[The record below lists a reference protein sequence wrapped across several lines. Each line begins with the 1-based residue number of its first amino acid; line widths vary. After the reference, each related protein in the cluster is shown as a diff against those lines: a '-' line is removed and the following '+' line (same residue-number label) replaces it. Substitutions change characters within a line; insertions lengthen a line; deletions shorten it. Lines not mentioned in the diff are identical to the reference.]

1 MEITNAAQARKT
13 PLDRWVTT
21 LYLALCFY
29 YFGAVVLTYVVG
41 YPGLAQ
47 VHAHFAA
54 FMASFNSRMVWVCY
68 VPAGLLVVAA
78 VGLLRYGPAA
88 WPRWSGWAAAG
99 LAGASV
105 AGTLLVLVPRY
116 HDLAATG
123 CTPGKLRYLAALTRV
138 VQLAPA
144 GLLVVL
150 ALGQLHGWLRD
161 TRPVA
166 RWVFIGLFAGG
177 FYGMGATFV
186 EAFVNYPDWL
196 TVGPTDW
203 LAFRTASQ
211 AHFGAVF
218 LLPTFLPTLMMLL
231 LFWRRPPGIPLLS
244 VVVYA
249 LGFGWI
255 TYITATYFVP
265 HIQLPLWKKGYS
277 APLIEELMRND
288 FWWRD
293 SVGVL
298 LWALPAWMLVQA
310 VGYRAVAPATATL
323 REAGVAG

>member
-1 MEITNAAQARKT
+1 METGTAAQTRQT
-13 PLDRWVTT
+13 SLGRWVTT
-21 LYLALCFY
+21 LYFALCFY
-29 YFGAVVLTYVVG
+29 YFGAIMLTYVVR

-47 VHAHFAA
+47 VHEHFAE
-54 FMASFNSRMVWVCY
+54 FMALFNSRMVWVCY
-68 VPAGLLVVAA
+68 VPAGLLVLAA
-78 VGLLRYGPAA
+78 AGLPRYGPAE
-88 WPRWSGWAAAG
+88 WPRWMGWAALG
-99 LAGASV
+99 LAGVSV

-123 CTPGKLRYLAALTRV
+123 FTPDKLRRLADMTLIF
-138 VQLAPA
+138 QLAPA
-144 GLLVVL
+144 GLLVLL

-161 TRPVA
+161 VRPLA

-177 FYGMGATFV
+177 YYGMGAVFV
-186 EAFVNYPDWL
+186 EAFVNYPGWL
-196 TVGPTDW
+196 TVGPADW

-211 AHFGAVF
+211 AHFGVVF

-231 LFWRRPPGIPLLS
+231 LFWRRPPGIPLWS
-244 VVVYA
+244 VAVYA

-265 HIQLPLWKKGYS
+265 HIQLPLWKTGYS

-288 FWWRD
+288 LWWRD

-298 LWALPAWMLVQA
+298 LWALPAWMLV
-310 VGYRAVAPATATL
+310 RAVSYEAAAPAAN
-323 REAGVAG
+323 